1 MNSLEIFVVVAS
13 GICMFAAIVSM
24 YMGIENYRVLKET
37 NSKLPHSWRSDYCE
51 FMSRIIEIENEII
64 ALKDCIDDYHKA
76 YTDNLTD
83 HSRHIIKA
91 VYERGDNTMAD
102 IASIMGDHKI
112 EHDDLDK
119 SIEIFT
125 KAVSLAANDIGDVR
139 DDLQIISSNLKD
151 EMESYIRM
159 NADRVEIN
167 TTNFEIDEKVSDS
180 TNEKVCDKNQAV

>member
-1 MNSLEIFVVVAS
+1 MDYFELAVRMFVICTAIMSAISLGLS
-13 GICMFAAIVSM
+13 WSNWSL
-24 YMGIENYRVLKET
+24 YKEL
-37 NSKLPHSWRSDYCE
+37 NEKVPHSWNSDYFDICRKNDE
-51 FMSRIIEIENEII
+51 LQDQII

-76 YTDNLTD
+76 YTDNLNE

-91 VYERGDNTMAD
+91 VYERGANTSAD
-102 IASIMGDHKI
+102 IATIMGDHKI

-125 KAVSLAANDIGDVR
+125 KAVSLAANDISDVR

-167 TTNFEIDEKVSDS
+167 TPNFEIDEKVSEI
-180 TNEKVCDKNQAV
+180 TNEPVCDKNQAL

>member
-1 MNSLEIFVVVAS
+1 MNSMEIFVIVVS
-13 GICMFAAIVSM
+13 GFCMLSAIVLM
-24 YMGIENYRVLKET
+24 YIVMENNRILKELS
-37 NSKLPHSWRSDYCE
+37 SKLPHSWNSDYFE
-51 FMSRIIEIENEII
+51 LMNRTIEIEDEIVG
-64 ALKDCIDDYHKA
+64 LKDCIDNYHKA
-76 YTDNLTD
+76 YTDNLAE

-102 IASIMGDHKI
+102 IASIMGDHKM

-125 KAVSLAANDIGDVR
+125 KAVSLATNDIGDVR

-159 NADRVEIN
+159 NADRVEIG
-167 TTNFEIDEKVSDS
+167 TTNFEIDEKVSDL
-180 TNEKVCDKNQAV
+180 TNEPVCDKN